1 MTARPLLI
9 AGGILLLLAYP
20 FILNDFWVLQVGGRT
35 LGFGTIALSLVFLSA
50 YVGMLSLAQ
59 MTVAGIAGY
68 AMAYFTAPMGGVGLL
83 LPWPVAVVI
92 ALCLA
97 VLAGLVV
104 GAIAVRTEG
113 IYTLMITLAI
123 AVGFYYLTLQNYSLF
138 NGFTGFTRIPPPHVL
153 GIDMAQ
159 PKPFFYVS
167 LVAAALCYALVHWV
181 VRTPFGLALQA
192 ARDNGRR
199 LRALGYPLALPRI
212 AAFGLAGFIAG
223 VGGILNVWLNGSISP
238 GSIAITPTLDVLMAS
253 VLGGMLGPE
262 GAFLGAFLFTVVQ
275 SFAIYLV
282 PPERFNTVI
291 GVIFVAVVVFSPDG
305 VLGLG
310 RSALHRIAPGRQPLP
325 GHRDVTTRGT
335 EAPTSL
341 PATRPTF
348 EADGQS
354 TGENHHAQ

>member
-1 MTARPLLI
+1 MNARRLLI
-9 AGGILLLLAYP
+9 AAGTVLLLVYP
-20 FILNDFWVLQVGGRT
+20 FVLNDFWVLQVGGRT
-35 LGFGTIALSLVFLSA
+35 FSLGMIALSLVFLSA

-68 AMAYFTAPMGGVGLL
+68 AVAYFTAPIGGVGML
-83 LPWPVAVVI
+83 LPWPVAVSL
-92 ALCLA
+92 ALGFA
-97 VLAGLVV
+97 VLAGLVI

-138 NGFTGFTRIPPPHVL
+138 DGFTGFTQVPAPRVL
-153 GIDMAQ
+153 GFDLAQ

-167 LVAAALCYALVHWV
+167 LVAAALCYALVRWV
-181 VRTPFGLALQA
+181 VRTPFGLALQG

-199 LRALGYPLALPRI
+199 LRALGYPLGLPRI
-212 AAFGLAGFIAG
+212 AAFGIAG
-223 VGGILNVWLNGSISP
+223 LIAGIGGIFNVWLNGSISP
-238 GSIAITPTLDVLMAS
+238 GSVAITPTIDVLMAS

-305 VLGLG
+305 VLGLI
-310 RSALHRIAPGRQPLP
+310 RSALNRISPERPMPGTT
-325 GHRDVTTRGT
+325 DVTTRGA
-335 EAPTSL
+335 EVPTSVSQ
-341 PATRPTF
+341 TRPTL
-348 EADGQS
+348 EADGQT
-354 TGENHHAQ
+354 TGDNSHAQ

>member
-1 MTARPLLI
+1 MSLRRLLI
-9 AGGILLLLAYP
+9 AGGIVLLLVYP
-20 FILNDFWVLQVGGRT
+20 FLLNDFWVLQVGGRT
-35 LGFGTIALSLVFLSA
+35 FGFGMIALSLVFLSA

-68 AMAYFTAPMGGVGLL
+68 AMAYFTAPISGVGML
-83 LPWPVAVVI
+83 LPWPI
-92 ALCLA
+92 AMVLALSFA
-97 VLAGLVV
+97 VLAGLLV

-138 NGFTGFTRIPPPHVL
+138 DGFTGFTQVPAPHIL
-153 GIDMAQ
+153 GVDLAH
-159 PKPFFYVS
+159 PKPFFYAS
-167 LVAAALCYALVHWV
+167 LAAAALCYVLVRWV
-181 VRTPFGLALQA
+181 VRTPYGLALQG

-199 LRALGYPLALPRI
+199 LRALGYPLGPPRI
-212 AAFGLAGFIAG
+212 AAFGIAG
-223 VGGILNVWLNGSISP
+223 LIAGIGGIFNVWLNGSISP
-238 GSIAITPTLDVLMAS
+238 GSVAITPTLDVLMAS

-310 RSALHRIAPGRQPLP
+310 RSVLNRIAPHPPTP
-325 GHRDVTTRGT
+325 GTGKFATRGS
-335 EAPTSL
+335 ERPASL
-341 PATRPTF
+341 PQTRPTF
-348 EADGQS
+348 EADDQT
-354 TGENHHAQ
+354 TGDKHHAQ